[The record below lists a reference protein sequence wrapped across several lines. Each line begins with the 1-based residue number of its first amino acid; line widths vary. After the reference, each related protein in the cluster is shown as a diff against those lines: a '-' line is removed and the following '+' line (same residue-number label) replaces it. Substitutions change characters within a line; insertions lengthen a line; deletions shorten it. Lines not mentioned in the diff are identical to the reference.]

1 MNIQEQSPS
10 HMLKNMFVNI
20 GKQNR
25 TRNAETIELLDNV
38 FIKMLHTPTHTDT
51 MNEGTYRTGLQ
62 DLLFYNE
69 LVTMVKL
76 IFKFKRE
83 NRRSSSYRRVLLLN
97 NFIFNEASKR
107 SKSIAKLSGKEREN
121 FDNVSHGVLMLMSVG
136 IIDLGLDK
144 AKLKELKE
152 LVHYDRIV
160 GDDVHGGYRKGQ
172 KGGVRSDERLSREY
186 IPRTGPVVLYEENE
200 EEDRS
205 FMNRIR
211 VFFRFLFS
219 GVSNYGDVLLLLI
232 GIYILYFTF
241 LNINDTIQ
249 SINIPITIEPE
260 IGTEVVEYGATLPS
274 IEPIRVNA
282 GVSDIIN
289 WMTGIDGG
297 RLTQG
302 IIGRITD
309 EFAFYAVLAQQELQ
323 QVASET
329 LYRETQRVI
338 RESREVLVP
347 SENVGNMFNRIA
359 ATIINTISALLS
371 SLFNNRDVLL
381 ENQRQQAS
389 EIISRVTQDTQN
401 YAQLLTTRFMN
412 DIQRRSHDA
421 IRQTTTRLQ
430 VAASSLTLGYTL
442 AIAGLTART
451 ARLLRYRRNNQAL
464 TRFDNRTLRNGG
476 NRKPKKTK
484 GRRGGNKHK
493 KKGGTKKN
501 KK

>member
-1 MNIQEQSPS
+1 MEQINIQEQSPS

-25 TRNAETIELLDNV
+25 RRNTETIELLDNV
-38 FIKMLHTPTHTDT
+38 FITMLHTPTHTDT
-51 MNEGTYRTGLQ
+51 MNQETYRTGLQ

-97 NFIFNEASKR
+97 NFLFNEASKR
-107 SKSIAKLSGKEREN
+107 SKSIAKLSGKDREN
-121 FDNVSHGVLMLMSVG
+121 FDNVSHAVLMLMSVG

-144 AKLKELKE
+144 VKLKELKE

-160 GDDVHGGYRKGQ
+160 SIGVRGGNRKGQ
-172 KGGVRSDERLSREY
+172 KGGLESDERMSREY
-186 IPRTGPVVLYEENE
+186 IPTTGSVVLYEEEE
-200 EEDRS
+200 EEDSS

-232 GIYILYFTF
+232 SIYILYFTF

-249 SINIPITIEPE
+249 SINIPITTEPE
-260 IGTEVVEYGATLPS
+260 IGTELVEYGATLPS

-282 GVSDIIN
+282 GVGDIIN
-289 WMTGIDGG
+289 WMSGIDGG
-297 RLTQG
+297 RLSQG

-309 EFAFYAVLAQQELQ
+309 EFAFYTVLAQQELQ
-323 QVASET
+323 RVASET
-329 LYRETQRVI
+329 IYRETQRVI

-347 SENVGNMFNRIA
+347 SENVGNMFNRIG
-359 ATIINTISALLS
+359 ATIVNTISA
-371 SLFNNRDVLL
+371 FNSRDVIL
-381 ENQRQQAS
+381 ENQRQQAT
-389 EIISRVTQDTQN
+389 EIITRITQDTQN

-442 AIAGLTART
+442 AITGLTARV
-451 ARLLRYRRNNQAL
+451 ARLLRNRRNTQAL

-476 NRKPKKTK
+476 YRQKTK
-484 GRRGGNKHK
+484 GRRGRNKHK

>member
-1 MNIQEQSPS
+1 MEQMNIQEQSPS

-25 TRNAETIELLDNV
+25 TRNAETIELLDNI
-38 FIKMLHTPTHTDT
+38 FIKMLHTPTHTNT
-51 MNEGTYRTGLQ
+51 MNQETYRTGLQ

-107 SKSIAKLSGKEREN
+107 SKSIAKLSGKEREI
-121 FDNVSHGVLMLMSVG
+121 FDNVSHAVLMMMSVG

-144 AKLKELKE
+144 VKLKELKE

-160 GDDVHGGYRKGQ
+160 SVGVRGGYRTGQ
-172 KGGVRSDERLSREY
+172 KGGVGSDERLSREY
-186 IPRTGPVVLYEENE
+186 IPRTRSLVLYEED

-205 FMNRIR
+205 FMNRMR

-249 SINIPITIEPE
+249 SINIPITTEPE

-289 WMTGIDGG
+289 WMSGIDGG

-323 QVASET
+323 RVASET

-347 SENVGNMFNRIA
+347 SENVGNMFNRIG
-359 ATIINTISALLS
+359 ATIVNTISA
-371 SLFNNRDVLL
+371 FNSRDVLL
-381 ENQRQQAS
+381 ENQRQQAT
-389 EIISRVTQDTQN
+389 EIITRITQDTQN

-442 AIAGLTART
+442 AITGLTARV
-451 ARLLRYRRNNQAL
+451 ARLLRNRTNNQAL

-476 NRKPKKTK
+476 YGKVKKTK